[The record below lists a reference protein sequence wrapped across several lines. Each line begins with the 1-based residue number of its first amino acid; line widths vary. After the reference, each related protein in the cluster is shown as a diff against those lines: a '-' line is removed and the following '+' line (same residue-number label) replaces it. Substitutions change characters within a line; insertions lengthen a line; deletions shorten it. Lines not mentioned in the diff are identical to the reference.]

1 VLIRKILPQPKEKDW
16 FMFSSGLMLRVS
28 SDYISMRL
36 LHMLEPLTCMPTIAV
51 TMVDVAEKS
60 LKLHLAVHTQT
71 VAALAD
77 MGSKYGHNL
86 EALRDACAGFSP
98 VFADDDV
105 RAFTKHLNDRDGKLY
120 QQLRYGA
127 QKTTDGFKTNLT
139 SLRPVVD
146 KIFCESV
153 LGLPEAIRN
162 LLVYSSPIKQLL
174 VRSAFDQSRH
184 PVELIDALRRENA
197 YFDRLNEYC
206 HRIEAEQGALLAAV
220 HAAKTPQAGD
230 V

>member
-1 VLIRKILPQPKEKDW
+1 VLTRKELSQPQEKDW

-36 LHMLEPLTCMPTIAV
+36 LHLLEPLTCMPTIAV
-51 TMVDVAEKS
+51 SMIDVAEKS

-98 VFADDDV
+98 VFAEDDV
-105 RAFTKHLNDRDGKLY
+105 RAFTKNLNDRDGKLY

-127 QKTTDGFKTNLT
+127 QKTTEGFKTNLS

-153 LGLPEAIRN
+153 LGLPEGIRKV
-162 LLVYSSPIKQLL
+162 LVYSSPIRQLL
-174 VRSAFDQSRH
+174 VRSALDQSRH

-206 HRIEAEQGALLAAV
+206 HRIEAEQAAAV
-220 HAAKTPQAGD
+220 AAVRTAETGAGD